1 MRAFLKAPSKHAQRK
16 VPLALMSSGAN
27 PAVAMST
34 VPTLRLGIAAGGQRN
49 AKLEHFALS
58 SSSPQ
63 SLQDEGKVFP
73 LFSPLDKL
81 PWSSLPGPSFH
92 MLKAQIEEVRNLCL
106 SLYFRYFYFLVS
118 CRKPSN
124 YLNAYYCKNVDHAVS
139 SPS

>member
-1 MRAFLKAPSKHAQRK
+1 MRAFLKAPSKDAQRK

-27 PAVAMST
+27 PAVAVSA

-49 AKLEHFALS
+49 AKLEHVALS

-106 SLYFRYFYFLVS
+106 SL
-118 CRKPSN
+118 
-124 YLNAYYCKNVDHAVS
+124 
-139 SPS
+139 